1 MEQKLAQS
9 NITFSVSNVILITA
23 IIAFL
28 VLLGIGMAGFQPVAY
43 QPEKKDVVAVN
54 RTSTDGIV
62 QLSITSKNTGTGTI
76 NLGGYLVPVDFKFEA
91 QLRDYGLTDS
101 QDTYVTITRLDI
113 GKIKNTANGEFVDDF
128 TNDQDHRQINEAI
141 KNFIEVHQLVEVR

>member
-1 MEQKLAQS
+1 MEQKLTQS
-9 NITFSVSNVILITA
+9 NITFSVQNVILITA

-28 VLLGIGMAGFQPVAY
+28 VLCMISLAGLNSGGY
-43 QPEKKDVVAVN
+43 QPEKKQVAIN
-54 RTSTDGIV
+54 THASNNGIV

-76 NLGGYLVPVDFKFEA
+76 NLGGYHVPVDFKFEA

>member
-62 QLSITSKNTGTGTI
+62 QLSITSKNTGTGI
-76 NLGGYLVPVDFKFEA
+76 VNLGGYLVSFDFKFEA
-91 QLRDYGLTDS
+91 QLRDYGVTDS
-101 QDTYVTITRLDI
+101 QDTDVTITRLDI
-113 GKIKNTANGEFVDDF
+113 GKIQNTANGEFVDDF
-128 TNDQDHRQINEAI
+128 TIDQDHKQINEAI
-141 KNFIEVHQLVEVR
+141 KNFIEVNKLVEVR

>member
-9 NITFSVSNVILITA
+9 NITFSVPNVILITA
-23 IIAFL
+23 IITVL
-28 VLLGIGMAGFQPVAY
+28 VLLGIGMAEFQPVSY
-43 QPEKKDVVAVN
+43 QPEKKEFVADTN
-54 RTSTDGIV
+54 RSTDGIV
-62 QLSITSKNTGTGTI
+62 QLSITSKNTGTGI
-76 NLGGYLVPVDFKFEA
+76 VNLGGYFVSFDFKFEA
-91 QLRDYGLTDS
+91 QLRDYGLTESHDA
-101 QDTYVTITRLDI
+101 DVTIIRLDI